1 MRQAQHHQMR
11 PRVLLACLG
20 MLAASLGAS
29 GRAAGHSPEN
39 PADLS
44 RADRTEPAFRGGM
57 VTPPLAKPQFT
68 LADTSGT
75 TYDLWSKTQGYITLL
90 FFGYTSCPDECPL
103 QMANI
108 AAALHKISADVAEQI
123 KVVFVTTDPAHDS
136 ATVLRS
142 WLDNFDER
150 FIGLTGTEAAIV
162 AAERATGTPPA
173 TRVTLANG
181 SYEISHAA
189 FVFAYSK
196 DNLAHLIYPAG
207 MTDEDWEHDLPNL
220 VNEGWPSR

>member
-1 MRQAQHHQMR
+1 
-11 PRVLLACLG
+11 
-20 MLAASLGAS
+20 
-29 GRAAGHSPEN
+29 
-39 PADLS
+39 
-44 RADRTEPAFRGGM
+44 
-57 VTPPLAKPQFT
+57 
-68 LADTSGT
+68 
-75 TYDLWSKTQGYITLL
+75 
-90 FFGYTSCPDECPL
+90 
-103 QMANI
+103 MANI
-108 AAALHKISADVAEQI
+108 AAALHKVSPDVAEQI

-162 AAERATGTPPA
+162 AAERAAGTPPA
-173 TRVTLANG
+173 TRATLANG

-207 MTDEDWEHDLPNL
+207 MTDEDWEHDLPHL